1 MLKSAKRSSSVTS
14 EIQPWAVDSDM
25 LLTTLTSA
33 VSVFSNAVSNHMSV
47 STNSLNVDNSSIE
60 NKQLR
65 SGVHPALGLLS
76 LYVLSCITMITTNKE
91 FKSNLNRISKFL
103 DI

>member
-1 MLKSAKRSSSVTS
+1 MIFKFSYQDVRVNGVNCVLKAARRSSSATS

-33 VSVFSNAVSNHMSV
+33 VLVFSKSVSNHMSV
-47 STNSLNVDNSSIE
+47 STNSLSVDNNSIE

-65 SGVHPALGLLS
+65 SDVHQALGLLS
-76 LYVLSCITMITTNKE
+76 LYVLSW
-91 FKSNLNRISKFL
+91 
-103 DI
+103 